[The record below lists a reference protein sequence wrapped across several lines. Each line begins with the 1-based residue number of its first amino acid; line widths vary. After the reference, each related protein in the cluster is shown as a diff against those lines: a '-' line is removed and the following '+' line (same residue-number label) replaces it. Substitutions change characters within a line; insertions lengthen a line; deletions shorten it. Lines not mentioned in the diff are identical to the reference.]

1 MINSGAEFLD
11 FWSHNSS
18 PFFQSIQLQSGTNR
32 KRKFT
37 FFFSLFDCVFCI
49 MEKFKI
55 PLDSLGICLVIYA
68 TCDSLREQLCTFHFA
83 KKKLQRD
90 LISCPK
96 YSFLTF
102 LANVSTFSASL
113 THLYSVTIVESG
125 TSRWCY
131 LSWFIYNLGSSFL
144 KHK

>member
-18 PFFQSIQLQSGTNR
+18 PFFSLFNCSLELIEKESSP
-32 KRKFT
+32 
-37 FFFSLFDCVFCI
+37 FFSLFDCVFCI